1 MNIYESLRNFIEQFV
16 YHALKHTTMLEE
28 SLSFIVDK
36 VNEYIAL
43 QAAGDSTRV
52 ELNALVDQKGDVQV
66 GDDKVA
72 CTLVSLEEER
82 ISKAQYVHEVQ
93 NGVTTKKNPPLKFN
107 LYVLFAAN
115 PKISTANTN
124 YGEGLKLIS
133 HIIAYFQGNN
143 YFTKTNAPE
152 IPDGIEK
159 LIMEVYS
166 MPIEQQNYMWGALG
180 AKYLPSVLYRM
191 RLVVIDAQA
200 VNENQPA
207 INTINTSLEDK
218 LNN

>member
-1 MNIYESLRNFIEQFV
+1 
-16 YHALKHTTMLEE
+16 MLEE
-28 SLSFIVDK
+28 SLSFIVNK

-43 QAAGDSTRV
+43 QASGDATRV
-52 ELNALVDQKGDVQV
+52 QLNALVDQKGDIQV
-66 GDDKVA
+66 ADDKVA

-82 ISKAQYVHEVQ
+82 ISKAQYTHEIQ
-93 NGVTTKKNPPLKFN
+93 NGIAVKKNPPLKFN

-115 PKISTANTN
+115 PKISTGSTN

-133 HIIAYFQGNN
+133 HIIAYFQGTN
-143 YFTKTNAPE
+143 YFTKTNAPDL
-152 IPDGIEK
+152 PNGIEK

-191 RLVVIDAQA
+191 RLVVIDAKETTSSQG
-200 VNENQPA
+200 V
-207 INTINTSLEDK
+207 IDTLDVSLEEK
-218 LNN
+218 LND